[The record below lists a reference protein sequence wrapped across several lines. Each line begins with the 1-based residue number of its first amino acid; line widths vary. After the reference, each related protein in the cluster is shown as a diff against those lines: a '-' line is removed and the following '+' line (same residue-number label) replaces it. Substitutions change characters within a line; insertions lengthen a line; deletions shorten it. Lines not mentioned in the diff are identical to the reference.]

1 MQSFDRIILVL
12 YGAITIFFIYRLFK
26 QIKDKKMLGEDAK
39 AFKKPISSM
48 EMILF
53 SILIVVGGI
62 NFVNGY
68 RVNDIYSMITA
79 VVMLVLAVVFMV
91 FIMAKLYIV
100 ENGMLTNTGFISF
113 KDLKKWGFDTHRGE
127 LVMAIKKDGNTNRES
142 AYARQFERSEHIHR
156 GYRKETRTEGG
167 LSGGDC

>member
-91 FIMAKLYIV
+91 FTMAKLYIA
-100 ENGMLTNTGFISF
+100 ENGMLTNTGFIGF
-113 KDLKKWGFDTHRGE
+113 KDLKKWGFDTNRGE

-142 AYARQFERSEHIHR
+142 VKVKKEDIDEIN
-156 GYRKETRTEGG
+156 GLIRKYKLGK
-167 LSGGDC
+167 